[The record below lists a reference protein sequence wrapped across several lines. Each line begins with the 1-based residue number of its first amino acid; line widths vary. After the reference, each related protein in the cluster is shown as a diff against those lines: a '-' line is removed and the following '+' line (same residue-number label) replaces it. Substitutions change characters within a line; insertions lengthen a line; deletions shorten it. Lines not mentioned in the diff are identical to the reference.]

1 MDTLMNLFGAAV
13 LAGTPLLLG
22 MLGEILTQKSGHL
35 NLGLE
40 GTMYMGAAMSLAG
53 AYYYEQWL
61 TAAGGAASGFVACL
75 FATGAAFLIGVLA
88 SLLYCFLTATLR
100 ADQNVTGLVLAIF
113 GTGFG
118 NFFGEL
124 MGIGAGGYVTVG
136 AATKAAF
143 ANPAFPSLAALPVV
157 GKLLFGYNWMVY
169 LGVAV
174 ALAMAWFLNHT
185 RAGLNLR
192 AVGENPATADAAGIH
207 VTKYKYAATCIG
219 GGISAL
225 GGMYI
230 SMVNTGGVWVHDCV
244 SGKGWIAVALVIFA
258 TWSPARGLFCAL
270 IFGGLSILR
279 MYVPVPGLPM
289 EIYELLPY
297 VATVLVLIF
306 TSIRQSREHAQPRA
320 CGTNYFREER

>member
-53 AYYYEQWL
+53 AYYYEQWV

-143 ANPAFPSLAALPVV
+143 ANPAFPSLGGACRWWASCCSAIT
-157 GKLLFGYNWMVY
+157 GWSIW
-169 LGVAV
+169 
-174 ALAMAWFLNHT
+174 AWP
-185 RAGLNLR
+185 LR
-192 AVGENPATADAAGIH
+192 WRWHGFSIT
-207 VTKYKYAATCIG
+207 
-219 GGISAL
+219 
-225 GGMYI
+225 
-230 SMVNTGGVWVHDCV
+230 
-244 SGKGWIAVALVIFA
+244 
-258 TWSPARGLFCAL
+258 PARA
-270 IFGGLSILR
+270 
-279 MYVPVPGLPM
+279 
-289 EIYELLPY
+289 
-297 VATVLVLIF
+297 
-306 TSIRQSREHAQPRA
+306 
-320 CGTNYFREER
+320 